1 MYKESGIMRS
11 GSKYTDEKEMN
22 VAGHLSELRNRL
34 IVTALFFIVFF
45 FASFIFVKDIY
56 YFFENDIDFKLT
68 ITSPSD
74 TLWVYFTIAGLGAI
88 IGTLPVLGIQLWL
101 FIRPGLTPRE
111 RKASLSYIPAI
122 FFLFVGG
129 LVFGYFMFIK
139 LILPFLLGLNDGM
152 FNELFTVDRYFR
164 FLFRITLPFAI
175 LFELPIIIMFLTSLG
190 IITPHFLKRT
200 RKYAFFVILIVGAL
214 ITPPDV
220 ILQLAVAVPLYV
232 LYELSIYLSEIVYRR
247 KQQKHKEFMEMD

>member
-1 MYKESGIMRS
+1 
-11 GSKYTDEKEMN
+11 
-22 VAGHLSELRNRL
+22 
-34 IVTALFFIVFF
+34 
-45 FASFIFVKDIY
+45 
-56 YFFENDIDFKLT
+56 
-68 ITSPSD
+68 
-74 TLWVYFTIAGLGAI
+74 
-88 IGTLPVLGIQLWL
+88 
-101 FIRPGLTPRE
+101 
-111 RKASLSYIPAI
+111 
-122 FFLFVGG
+122 
-129 LVFGYFMFIK
+129 MFIK